1 MNWKL
6 IFMLSAFGVLMGVAS
21 VFGLTRGIE
30 PLLWLVIWIFCAY
43 WITRQARTKL
53 FQHGFMV
60 GLTTGLIALLIQVAL
75 FSTYAANN
83 PEFNREVPGGWSA
96 RTLFLITTPF
106 ISVISGLVLGLLC
119 WATGKIFKQ
128 SPA

>member
-6 IFMLSAFGVLMGVAS
+6 ILTLSVFGVLMGIAS
-21 VFGLTRGIE
+21 VFGLTKGIE
-30 PLLWLVIWIFCAY
+30 PLLWLVIWIFCAF
-43 WITRQARTKL
+43 WVTRQMKTKL

-83 PEFNREVPGGWSA
+83 PEINRDVPGGWSA
-96 RTLFLITTPF
+96 RTLFLILSPF